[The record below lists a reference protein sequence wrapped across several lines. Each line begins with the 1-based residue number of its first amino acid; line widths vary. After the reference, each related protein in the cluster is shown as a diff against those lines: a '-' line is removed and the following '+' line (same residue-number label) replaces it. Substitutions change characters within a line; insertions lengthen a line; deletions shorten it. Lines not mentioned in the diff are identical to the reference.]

1 MNIFWFILGT
11 ILGSFYLVVGT
22 RLPKDED
29 VIKSR
34 SKCDSC
40 QKTLKWYNL
49 IPIFSYIFQ
58 KGKCSSCG
66 QKISID
72 HFLVELITGLL
83 FLFASFYYPMGY
95 NFYISLIV
103 ISLMIIIFISDF
115 KYMVILD
122 SSLVTSC
129 ILVLILMIIYKF
141 SFKAICVQIL
151 SGLILFLVMF
161 LVERV
166 GTFTLKKDS
175 LGGGDIK
182 LTFVLGFILGIK
194 AGIVALV
201 LSSFLALPYAIATLY
216 LKDNHEFA
224 YGPFIAGALFIVFF
238 HLDKFNMLIDYV
250 FIL

>member
-1 MNIFWFILGT
+1 MALFWFILGT
-11 ILGSFYLVVGT
+11 VLGSFYLVYAT
-22 RLPKDED
+22 RVPKGENF
-29 VIKSR
+29 INSR
-34 SKCDSC
+34 SKCDHC
-40 QKTLKWYNL
+40 GYILKWYNL
-49 IPIFSYIFQ
+49 IPLFSFIIQ
-58 KGKCSSCG
+58 RGKCFKCG
-66 QKISID
+66 KKISSE
-72 HFLVELITGLL
+72 HFFVELFTGLL
-83 FLFASFYYPMGY
+83 FLLSYIYFKSGF
-95 NFYISLIV
+95 NFYVALV
-103 ISLMIIIFISDF
+103 VVSLMIVIFISDF

-129 ILVLILMIIYKF
+129 ILVLILMII
-141 SFKAICVQIL
+141 
-151 SGLILFLVMF
+151 VMF
-161 LVERV
+161 LVERI

-250 FIL
+250 FVL

>member
-49 IPIFSYIFQ
+49 MPIFSYIFQ

-83 FLFASFYYPMGY
+83 FSFSS
-95 NFYISLIV
+95 ISFNISSSMFTSV
-103 ISLMIIIFISDF
+103 I
-115 KYMVILD
+115 
-122 SSLVTSC
+122 
-129 ILVLILMIIYKF
+129 
-141 SFKAICVQIL
+141 
-151 SGLILFLVMF
+151 
-161 LVERV
+161 
-166 GTFTLKKDS
+166 
-175 LGGGDIK
+175 
-182 LTFVLGFILGIK
+182 
-194 AGIVALV
+194 
-201 LSSFLALPYAIATLY
+201 
-216 LKDNHEFA
+216 
-224 YGPFIAGALFIVFF
+224 
-238 HLDKFNMLIDYV
+238 
-250 FIL
+250 

>member
-1 MNIFWFILGT
+1 
-11 ILGSFYLVVGT
+11 
-22 RLPKDED
+22 
-29 VIKSR
+29 
-34 SKCDSC
+34 
-40 QKTLKWYNL
+40 
-49 IPIFSYIFQ
+49 
-58 KGKCSSCG
+58 
-66 QKISID
+66 
-72 HFLVELITGLL
+72 
-83 FLFASFYYPMGY
+83 
-95 NFYISLIV
+95 
-103 ISLMIIIFISDF
+103 
-115 KYMVILD
+115 
-122 SSLVTSC
+122 
-129 ILVLILMIIYKF
+129 
-141 SFKAICVQIL
+141 
-151 SGLILFLVMF
+151 MF

-250 FIL
+250 FVL